1 MIVKPMFPFALVWP
15 YMGLGAAL
23 LLALLL
29 CTDALRSDLTV
40 SRWRDL
46 VWLAWAGMLAYL
58 IHQFEEHGI
67 DAEGAT
73 YAFRSAMCT
82 NFGFP
87 DVQACPIPFSFV
99 TAVNVPLVWVFGPTT
114 ALLGRR
120 RPELALAFFSV
131 AFVNILAH
139 IGPAVALHAYN
150 AGLLTAIVVFLP
162 LSLWVF
168 HVALSRYRLGWRA
181 VIATIAAG
189 IVYHAIMIGSLPV
202 FLAGHI
208 GVLVLDVIQVIN
220 PALALLIVACFGHRP
235 AKPAPSPGCRAASAQ
250 RPWPADRP

>member
-1 MIVKPMFPFALVWP
+1 MFSFTYVWP

-29 CTDALRSDLTV
+29 ATDALRSDRTV

-46 VWLAWAGMLAYL
+46 VWLAWLGTLAYL

-67 DAEGAT
+67 DALGAT
-73 YAFRSAMCT
+73 YAFRGEMCR

-99 TAVNVPLVWVFGPTT
+99 TAVNISVVWVFGPAT

-131 AFVNILAH
+131 PIINAIPH
-139 IGPAVALHAYN
+139 IVPAVAQGTYN
-150 AGLLTAIVVFLP
+150 AGLVTAIVLFVP
-162 LSLWVF
+162 LSLWAF
-168 HVALSRYRLGWRA
+168 HVARARYRLGWRA
-181 VIATIAAG
+181 VIATIVAG
-189 IVYHAIMIGSLPV
+189 IVYHVIMIGSAAV
-202 FLAGHI
+202 FVAGRMD
-208 GVLVLDVIQVIN
+208 VLVLDAIQVIN
-220 PALALLIVACFGHRP
+220 PALILLIVARLGRRDRP
-235 AKPAPSPGCRAASAQ
+235 TPRASAPATPAP
-250 RPWPADRP
+250 

>member
-1 MIVKPMFPFALVWP
+1 MFAFYLVWP

-29 CTDALRSDLTV
+29 TTDALRSDLTV
-40 SRWRDL
+40 SRWQDL
-46 VWLAWAGMLAYL
+46 VWLAWLGTLAYL

-67 DAEGAT
+67 DALGAT
-73 YAFRSAMCT
+73 YAFRGEMCR

-99 TAVNVPLVWVFGPTT
+99 TAVNISVVWVFGPAT

-120 RPELALAFFSV
+120 RPELALAFFAV
-131 AFVNILAH
+131 PIINAIPH
-139 IGPAVALHAYN
+139 IVPAAAQGTYN
-150 AGLLTAIVVFLP
+150 AGLVTAIVIFVP

-181 VIATIAAG
+181 VIATIVAG
-189 IVYHAIMIGSLPV
+189 IVYHVIMIGSAAV
-202 FLAGHI
+202 FVAGRM
-208 GVLVLDVIQVIN
+208 GVLVLDAIQVIN
-220 PALALLIVACFGHRP
+220 PALILLIVGRLGRKQP
-235 AKPAPSPGCRAASAQ
+235 T
-250 RPWPADRP
+250 

>member
-1 MIVKPMFPFALVWP
+1 MFSFTYVWP

-29 CTDALRSDLTV
+29 CTDSLRSDLTV

-46 VWLAWAGMLAYL
+46 VWLAWAGTLAYL

-67 DAEGAT
+67 DALGAT
-73 YAFRSAMCT
+73 YAFRAEMCR

-99 TAVNVPLVWVFGPTT
+99 TAVNISVVWVFGPAT

-120 RPELALAFFSV
+120 RPELALAFFAV
-131 AFVNILAH
+131 PIINAVPH
-139 IGPAVALHAYN
+139 IVPAAALGHYN
-150 AGLLTAIVVFLP
+150 AGLVTAIVIFVP

-181 VIATIAAG
+181 VIATIVAG
-189 IVYHAIMIGSLPV
+189 IVFHASMIGSLPV
-202 FLAGHI
+202 FLAGRI
-208 GVLVLDVIQVIN
+208 GVFVLDAIQVIN
-220 PALALLIVACFGHRP
+220 PVLILLIVAYLGRRR
-235 AKPAPSPGCRAASAQ
+235 AMPAP
-250 RPWPADRP
+250 